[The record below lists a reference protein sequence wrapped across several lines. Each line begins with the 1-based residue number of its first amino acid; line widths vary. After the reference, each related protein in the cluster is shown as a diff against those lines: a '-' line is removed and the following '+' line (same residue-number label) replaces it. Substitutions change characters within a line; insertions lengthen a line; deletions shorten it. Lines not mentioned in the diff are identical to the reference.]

1 MRNVPEKEPLIL
13 EAGQRAIGM
22 KEATHPIYPLL
33 YVKQALREFFQI
45 PTPMTGRHQEKNLSQ
60 LYR

>member
-22 KEATHPIYPLL
+22 KEAAHPIYP
-33 YVKQALREFFQI
+33 
-45 PTPMTGRHQEKNLSQ
+45 
-60 LYR
+60 